1 MQREYKQGRI
11 LLGAL
16 PNGEDLLDVI
26 TRAVKEA
33 GIRTGT
39 FQLFGACYHSTV
51 ACYSPEQNRYLET
64 NVNVF
69 TEITA
74 GLGTISIKD
83 GDIHLHCHLTLVDE
97 QGRMYGG
104 HLLPGSKLFAGE
116 YQITELV
123 GEPMVRQLDD
133 KSGLYLWK

>member
-16 PNGEDLLDVI
+16 PNGQDLLEVI
-26 TRAVKEA
+26 TKAAQDA
-33 GIRTGT
+33 GIKTGT
-39 FQLFGACYHSTV
+39 FQLFGACYQSTV
-51 ACYSPEQNRYLET
+51 ACWSPTQNRYLET
-64 NVNVF
+64 KIDAF

-83 GDIHLHCHLTLVDE
+83 GDLHLHCHLTLVDE
-97 QGRMYGG
+97 YGKVYGG
-104 HLLPGSKLFAGE
+104 HLLPGCKLFAGE

-123 GEPMVRQLDD
+123 GEPMVRQLDQAT
-133 KSGLYLWK
+133 GLYLWK